1 MLLLFSFAV
10 LLLLFC
16 RRSFVFVSISISIF
30 AFAFASFCRHPER
43 SEGPRRSKFTTTAR
57 TFQLTLLPPSLLP
70 SSSSSATAYPAERG
84 LSKLISLKTSIRS

>member
-16 RRSFVFVSISISIF
+16 RRSFVFVSISIF